1 MMGFFNDL
9 KVGKKIACLMLMA
22 LLSLC
27 VASGMGY
34 YNSQKSSTMMRVM
47 YEEGFVPN
55 DDITSALSI
64 ANENNGYVLELMI
77 TTDDSKNKELYDKI
91 TKNSGIVNEIF
102 SRMDKE
108 KFDEQGSAL
117 WNDIKKEQASYR
129 IARNEVIALAMQNKN
144 AEAYMLYTSKLV
156 PVSDSYIG
164 KIRKLSDHYSN
175 VGKKI
180 NEDNQAAAT
189 ATTQLLIMVFFVSLV
204 AMSGFGFFIS
214 KVITVPLQRMVA
226 ICGELAQGDFRDKP
240 RAVLRKDEIGQLA
253 DSLADMR
260 ANLRKVLK
268 HVNES
273 SEQVAAASEELTAS
287 ADQSAHA
294 ATSVAISINNVA
306 TGAENQLRESDTTA
320 GVVEQMSAGIE
331 QVAATSNQVAS
342 QSVKAAQKAKDG
354 NAAIEEAVTQ
364 MAHIEES
371 VNNSAQVVTKL
382 GERSK
387 EIGQIVDTISGIA
400 AQTNLLAL
408 NAAIEAARAGEQG
421 RGFAVV
427 ADEVRKLAEQSQNAA
442 KQISGLISEIQ
453 GETDKAV
460 KAMAEGT
467 KEVNVGAKVVN
478 TAGVTFEEISH
489 VVTDVAE
496 QVREI
501 SAVMQQLAGSSQQIV
516 LSVRE
521 INKLCQDSSGEVQS
535 VSAATEEQTAS
546 MEEIAS
552 ASQSLAQLA
561 QDLQIS
567 VSKFRI

>member
-1 MMGFFNDL
+1 MKFFNDL
-9 KVGKKIACLMLMA
+9 NVAKKISCLVLIA

-27 VASGMGY
+27 AVSGVGY
-34 YNSQKSSTMMRVM
+34 YNSQKASTMMNTM
-47 YEEGFVPN
+47 YEEGFIPN
-55 DDITSALSI
+55 DDIASALSI
-64 ANENNGYVLELMI
+64 ANENNGHVLELMI
-77 TTDDSKNKELYDKI
+77 TTDDNKNKELSDKI
-91 TKNSGIVNEIF
+91 AKNSEIVNQIF

-108 KFDEQGSAL
+108 KFDETGAAL

-129 IARNEVIALAMQNKN
+129 VARDEIIGLAMQNKN
-144 AEAYMLYTSKLV
+144 SEAYVLYTSKLV
-156 PVSDSYIG
+156 PISNSYIG
-164 KIRKLSDHYSN
+164 KIKKLSVHYTE

-180 NEDNQAAAT
+180 NDDNQTAAT
-189 ATTQLLIMVFFVSLV
+189 TTTRVLIGVSIV
-204 AMSGFGFFIS
+204 ALTVLSGFGFFIS
-214 KVITVPLQRMVA
+214 NVITTPLQRMVKV
-226 ICGELAQGDFRDKP
+226 CEEFSQGDFRDKP
-240 RAVLRKDEIGQLA
+240 RSILRKDEIGQLA

-260 ANLRKVLK
+260 VNLRKVLK

-294 ATSVAISINNVA
+294 ATSVSISINNVA
-306 TGAENQLRESDTTA
+306 IGTENQLKESSTTA
-320 GVVEQMSAGIE
+320 EVVEQMSAGIE
-331 QVAATSNQVAS
+331 QAAATSNQVAS

-354 NAAIEEAVTQ
+354 NSAIEEAVTQ

-371 VNNSAQVVTKL
+371 VNNSAKVVTKL

-427 ADEVRKLAEQSQNAA
+427 ADEVRKLAEQSQDAA
-442 KQISGLISEIQ
+442 KQISGLIGEIQ
-453 GETDKAV
+453 GETDRAV

-467 KEVNVGAKVVN
+467 EEVKIGAKVVN
-478 TAGVTFEEISH
+478 TAGVTFEEIAC

-521 INKLCQDSSGEVQS
+521 INKLCQDSSGEAQS

-552 ASQSLAQLA
+552 ASQSLAKLA
-561 QDLQIS
+561 QDLQTS
-567 VSKFRI
+567 VSQFRI

>member
-1 MMGFFNDL
+1 
-9 KVGKKIACLMLMA
+9 
-22 LLSLC
+22 
-27 VASGMGY
+27 
-34 YNSQKSSTMMRVM
+34 
-47 YEEGFVPN
+47 
-55 DDITSALSI
+55 
-64 ANENNGYVLELMI
+64 MI
-77 TTDDSKNKELYDKI
+77 TTDDNKNKELNDKI
-91 TKNSGIVNEIF
+91 TKNSGIVNDIF
-102 SRMDKE
+102 SRMEKG
-108 KFDEQGSAL
+108 KFDEKGLAL
-117 WNDIKKEQASYR
+117 WSDIKKEQAPYR
-129 IARNEVIALAMQNKN
+129 VVRNEVIALAMQNKN
-144 AEAYMLYTSKLV
+144 AEAYTLYTSKLV
-156 PVSDSYIG
+156 PLSDSYIG
-164 KIRKLSDHYSN
+164 KIKKLSSYYTD
-175 VGKKI
+175 VGKNI
-180 NEDNQAAAT
+180 NDDNQADAAK
-189 ATTQLLIMVFFVSLV
+189 TTQLLIVIFIVTLVILSGVS
-204 AMSGFGFFIS
+204 FFIA

-226 ICGELAQGDFRDKP
+226 LCEELAQGDFRDKA
-240 RAVLRKDEIGQLA
+240 RDVLRKDEIGQLA
-253 DSLADMR
+253 DSLVAMR
-260 ANLRKVLK
+260 SRLRGVLK

-320 GVVEQMSAGIE
+320 RVVEQMSAGI
-331 QVAATSNQVAS
+331 QQAAATSNQVAS
-342 QSVKAAQKAKDG
+342 QSVNAAQKAKDG

-371 VNNSAQVVTKL
+371 VNHSAQVVTKL

-427 ADEVRKLAEQSQNAA
+427 ADEVRKLAEQSQDAA

-460 KAMAEGT
+460 KAMADGT
-467 KEVNVGAKVVN
+467 EEVKVGAKVVD
-478 TAGVTFEEISH
+478 TAGVTFEEIAC

-521 INKLCQDSSGEVQS
+521 INKLCQDSSGEAQS

-552 ASQSLAQLA
+552 ASQSLAKLA
-561 QDLQIS
+561 QDLQVS
-567 VSKFRI
+567 VSQFRI